1 MPTKSNDYMSYMKL
15 TIVSIIWGGT
25 FIAGRFISFDIGALL
40 LASLRFIFAAAVL
53 VLILF
58 FSKKGFVKINK
69 NQMMKIIFLGFFGI
83 YVYNICFFLWFKIY

>member
-1 MPTKSNDYMSYMKL
+1 MSFKSNDYSSYMKL

-40 LASLRFIFAAAVL
+40 LASLRFILAATVL
-53 VLILF
+53 VLILA

-69 NQMMKIIFLGFFGI
+69 TQMTKIILLGFFGI
-83 YVYNICFFLWFKIY
+83 YVYNICFFMV